1 MVADSKS
8 VVSDNPLLSGHVIW
22 RMRIASFAIMK
33 TALQYLSRYASDFDE
48 IWDADANFDSEDGHA
63 TKNQNFTNP
72 RRLMPNLEGQSK
84 IARRQWPRDQ
94 NCKVRKFK
102 MAVGN
107 VLLSNI
113 SFYNICG

>member
-1 MVADSKS
+1 
-8 VVSDNPLLSGHVIW
+8 
-22 RMRIASFAIMK
+22 MRIASFAIMK
-33 TALQYLSRYASDFDE
+33 SALQYLSHYASDFDE
-48 IWDADANFDSEDGHA
+48 IWDADANFDSEAGHVSDV

-72 RRLMPNLEGQSK
+72 RRRIVRLMPNLEGRSK

-94 NCKVRKFK
+94 NGKVRKFK

>member
-1 MVADSKS
+1 
-8 VVSDNPLLSGHVIW
+8 VIW

-33 TALQYLSRYASDFDE
+33 SALQYLSHYASDFDE
-48 IWDADANFDSEDGHA
+48 IWDADANFDSEAGHVSDV

-72 RRLMPNLEGQSK
+72 RRRIVRLMPNLEGRSK
-84 IARRQWPRDQ
+84 IARRQWSRDQ
-94 NCKVRKFK
+94 NGKVRKFK